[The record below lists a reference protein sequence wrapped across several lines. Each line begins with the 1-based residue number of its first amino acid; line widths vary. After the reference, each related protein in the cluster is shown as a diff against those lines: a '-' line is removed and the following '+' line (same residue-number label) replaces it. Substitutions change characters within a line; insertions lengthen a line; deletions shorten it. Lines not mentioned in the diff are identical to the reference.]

1 VAEREKTDPR
11 TDQASDVEFDFFDES
26 PTSEAASREGAPPR
40 ARRRIPSRPP
50 TPPGGPR
57 TYRLGLLIAGAIIL
71 AVILILIVNSCRADQ
86 KESEYRGYVQ
96 DSGDVATQSEQ
107 LGRRLNQS
115 LTTPGIRLEELRNEV
130 EGLSGQQQQILARAQ
145 ELSPPGPLV
154 AQQEELVET
163 MQLRVNGLDGLGQ
176 AFARVAQVQDQEEAG
191 RLLAQQYDRLLASD
205 VVYDDNFKVPAER
218 VLNEQDVTDVV
229 VSDSNFVRNLELA
242 SPGAWELIVR
252 RLTTSPEAGGLHGN
266 GIVSVRVRPGGRE
279 LTQDGDNTVR
289 ASDRL
294 AFQVVV
300 ENSGDN
306 QETQVPV
313 TLTIQQNPPI
323 RREQV
328 IELINPGDTEVVT
341 FGDLGPVSFST
352 RTTLQV
358 NVEPVP
364 GEERTENNTAQ
375 YSVIFTLG

>member
-11 TDQASDVEFDFFDES
+11 TDQPSDVEFDFFDES

>member
-1 VAEREKTDPR
+1 VFESEKIDPR
-11 TDQASDVEFDFFDES
+11 TNPPTDIEFDFFDES
-26 PTSEAASREGAPPR
+26 STSDAASREGAPPR
-40 ARRRIPSRPP
+40 GRRRLPTRPP
-50 TPPGGPR
+50 APPGGPR

-71 AVILILIVNSCRADQ
+71 AVILILVVNSCRSNQ
-86 KESEYRGYVQ
+86 KESEYKSYVQ

-107 LGRRLNQS
+107 LGRQLNQS
-115 LTTPGIRLEELRNEV
+115 LTTPGIRFEELRSEV
-130 EGLSGQQQQILARAQ
+130 DGLSRQQEQILARAQ

-154 AQQEELVET
+154 AQQQELVET
-163 MQLRVNGLDGLGQ
+163 MQLRVNGLGGLSQ
-176 AFARVAQVQDQEEAG
+176 AFARVAQVENEEEAG

-205 VVYDDNFKVPAER
+205 VVYDDLFKVPTER
-218 VLNEQDVTDVV
+218 VLDEQGVTDVV
-229 VSDSNFVRNLELA
+229 VQDSDFVRNLELT
-242 SPGAWELIVR
+242 SPAAWELIVR

-266 GIVSVRVRPGGRE
+266 GIVGVRVQPGGEE
-279 LTQDGDNTVR
+279 LSEDEDNTVR

-294 AFQVVV
+294 AFQVVI
-300 ENSGDN
+300 ENSGDS

-323 RREQV
+323 RRRQV
-328 IELINPGDTEVVT
+328 VDLINPQDTKVVT
-341 FGDLGPVSFST
+341 FRDLGSVSFST

-364 GEERTENNTAQ
+364 GEENTANNTAQ

>member
-1 VAEREKTDPR
+1 MAEREKTDSR
-11 TDQASDVEFDFFDES
+11 TQQPSDLEFDFFDES
-26 PTSEAASREGAPPR
+26 STSEAAPGEGAPPR

-57 TYRLGLLIAGAIIL
+57 TYRLGLLIAGAILL

-86 KESEYRGYVQ
+86 KEGEYRSYVQ
-96 DSGDVATQSEQ
+96 DSGDVATQSEE

-115 LTTPGIRLEELRNEV
+115 LTTPGIRIEELREEV
-130 EGLSGQQQQILARAQ
+130 DGLRGQQEQILARAQ
-145 ELSPPGPLV
+145 ELSSPGPLV
-154 AQQEELVET
+154 GQQEELVET
-163 MQLRVNGLDGLGQ
+163 MQLRVNGLDGLSQ

-191 RLLAQQYDRLLASD
+191 RLLAEQYDRLLASD
-205 VVYDDNFKVPAER
+205 VVYDDNFKVPTER
-218 VLNEQDVTDVV
+218 VLSEQDVTDVV
-229 VSDSNFVRNLELA
+229 VADSNFVRNLELA

-266 GIVSVRVRPGGRE
+266 GIVSVRVQPGGRE

-323 RREQV
+323 RREEV

>member
-1 VAEREKTDPR
+1 M
-11 TDQASDVEFDFFDES
+11 
-26 PTSEAASREGAPPR
+26 
-40 ARRRIPSRPP
+40 
-50 TPPGGPR
+50 PPGGPR
-57 TYRLGLLIAGAIIL
+57 AYRLGLLIAGAIIL
-71 AVILILIVNSCRADQ
+71 AVILILIVNSCRANQ
-86 KESEYRGYVQ
+86 EESEYRGYVQ

-115 LTTPGIRLEELRNEV
+115 LTTPGIRIEELRNEV

-154 AQQEELVET
+154 GQQEELVET
-163 MQLRVNGLDGLGQ
+163 MQLRVNGLDGLAQ
-176 AFARVAQVQDQEEAG
+176 AFARVAQVEDQEEAG

-300 ENSGDN
+300 ENSGEN

-328 IELINPGDTEVVT
+328 IELINPGDTQAVT
-341 FGDLGPVSFST
+341 FSDLGPVSFST